1 MTQFRTDEEMS
12 QHCADTVAAAK
23 ASNPDM
29 TEEQVNDLIGDIY
42 MDAMSEFFPSDGD
55 MLDFVKKS
63 LGEMENDTQSL

>member
-23 ASNPDM
+23 VINPDM

-42 MDAMSEFFPSDGD
+42 MDAMSEFFFSDTD
-55 MLDFVKKS
+55 MLEFVKKS
-63 LGEMENDTQSL
+63 LGEIEDDTQSI